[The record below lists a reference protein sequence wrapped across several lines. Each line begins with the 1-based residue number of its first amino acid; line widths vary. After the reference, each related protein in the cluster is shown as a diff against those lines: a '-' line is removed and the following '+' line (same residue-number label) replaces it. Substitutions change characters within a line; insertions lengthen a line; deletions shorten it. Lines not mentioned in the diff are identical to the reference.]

1 MGCKNEDVIGTT
13 SKRKREGANTDIYR
27 AHILRSYLQY
37 FGGVSRREKPRVPQK
52 GARTSLCVFLSACS
66 WRVHLFFSYLKQPMG
81 RSTTE
86 VHPNFS
92 EAPRLRISIPHPKID
107 FSEIQVA
114 SRRVTPWPESTKR
127 FLSKSRLAFRRF
139 GVKEPRLSETKSGN
153 VLPLS
158 YNGSNTFEYQ

>member
-1 MGCKNEDVIGTT
+1 MRMLLVLHQKESGKGRIRIFTEHIYWGRICST
-13 SKRKREGANTDIYR
+13 SEAYLGGRNQEFPRKGPGQAFAFFFQR
-27 AHILRSYLQY
+27 APEEFSC
-37 FGGVSRREKPRVPQK
+37 S
-52 GARTSLCVFLSACS
+52 SLISNNQS
-66 WRVHLFFSYLKQPMG
+66 MG